1 VTANLVKVQKALQP
15 LLGSDLHIYS
25 ISLDGIDVDTPERLA
40 SYARVNGVGEGWTFL
55 TGDQDDV
62 DALRHRLG
70 VFDPDPEVD
79 KDKTQHAGL
88 VVAGNEP
95 RGQWSGIPGLSPP
108 GAFIDSLMK
117 TLHRHW
123 RRTK

>member
-1 VTANLVKVQKALQP
+1 MKVQKALQP
-15 LLGSDLHIYS
+15 LMGTELHIYS
-25 ISLDGIDVDTPERLA
+25 ISLDGDEVDTPERLA
-40 SYARVNGVGEGWTFL
+40 RYAEASGVGEGWTFL
-55 TGDQDDV
+55 TGDYDDV
-62 DALRHRLG
+62 DFLRHRLG

-95 RGQWSGIPGLSPP
+95 RGQWSGIPGLAPP
-108 GAFIDSLMK
+108 GAFIDSLME

-123 RRTK
+123 QRMK